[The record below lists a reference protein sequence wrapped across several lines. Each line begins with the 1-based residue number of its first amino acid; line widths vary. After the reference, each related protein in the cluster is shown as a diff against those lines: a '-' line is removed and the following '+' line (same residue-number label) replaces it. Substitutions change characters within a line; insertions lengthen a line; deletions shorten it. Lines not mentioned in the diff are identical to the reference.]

1 MNRITIDKK
10 ACLKRKDEKLTMPE
24 ALMVTAILEG
34 LKKSTI
40 QNMLNREI
48 LVVHNGEYMVTQ
60 RWAEVMEEII
70 ADSSDLCPKSD
81 SELLQLAIKVQEI
94 FPGMAQKDRNG
105 RPTAY
110 FFRCNKAEIKKALK
124 RFYVTFHDILE
135 GVTDEDILD
144 ATRRY
149 VANFAKKG
157 YMGMRLSKYF
167 IIKRPDETDEEG
179 NIHRGLVSDLLTYLE
194 NKEEDEEAI
203 TTGNDWQ
210 TKLI

>member
-1 MNRITIDKK
+1 MRITVDDKAIK
-10 ACLKRKDEKLTMPE
+10 KRKDDKMSLVEVLLV
-24 ALMVTAILEG
+24 AAILNG
-34 LKKSTI
+34 LKKESI

-60 RWAEVMEEII
+60 RWAEVTEEII

-124 RFYVTFHDILE
+124 RFYVTFHDVLE

-194 NKEEDEEAI
+194 NKNSSDGTTNTTEDW
-203 TTGNDWQ
+203 TT
-210 TKLI
+210 KMI